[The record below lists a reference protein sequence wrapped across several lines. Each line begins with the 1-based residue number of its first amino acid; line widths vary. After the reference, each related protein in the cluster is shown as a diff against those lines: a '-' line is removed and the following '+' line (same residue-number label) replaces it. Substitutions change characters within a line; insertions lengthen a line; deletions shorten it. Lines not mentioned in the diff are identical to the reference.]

1 MPVRI
6 GELLLKEKRITT
18 EQLQQAL
25 NQQKSGGG
33 KLGYNLVK
41 MGFVKDE
48 EITALLS
55 RQYGVPSINLAQFGI
70 DPGVVK
76 LIPPDTAHKYQIVP
90 LSRSGAT
97 LTIAMTDPTNVF
109 AMDDIKFMTG
119 YNVEPV
125 VASET
130 AVIEAIE
137 KYYPTGGKAGA
148 SMTTT
153 TLTGGSAL
161 EMASKGLEELQ
172 ASVATGEVEVLE
184 ELEEIS
190 AEALARQ
197 GEDAPVVRL
206 VNVVLMSAIQK
217 GSSDIHIEPYEK
229 ELRVRYRIDGILYNI
244 MSPPMKYRDAIVS
257 RIKILAKLDIAE
269 KRLPQ
274 DGRIKIRFNE
284 SGTAKEIDFRV
295 SVLPTLF
302 GEKIVMRLLDK
313 DKLMLDMTKLGF
325 EPESLTKF
333 EAAILRPWGMVLVT
347 GPTGSGKTNTL
358 YSAISKVN
366 TIETNIMTAE
376 DPVEFNLVGVN
387 QVQVRENIGLNF
399 AAALRSFLRQDPNII
414 LVGEIRDFE
423 TAEIAVKAALTG
435 HLVLSTLHTND
446 APSTVNR
453 LMNMGIE
460 PFLVASS
467 VHLICAQ
474 RLVRR
479 VCANCKE
486 SAPLP
491 PPALVQAGFSQE
503 DADVV
508 QPVKG
513 KGCDRCNQTG
523 YKGRVG
529 LYEVMEIAEELREL
543 ILVGAS
549 GLELRRKAID
559 EGMITLRQSGLRKVK
574 DGMFGDLGA
583 RQGARLVR
591 CRSVLFPDRP
601 HVRADGHVGAVAA
614 VRRAPPLAAR
624 SATGR
629 RRPDRFGVHLR
640 HRRRH
645 QLLLVLVRAADRRR
659 RHDSVPARRAEDCR
673 AECRPLRRS
682 RGGAV
687 PDGIGLP
694 ELSVA
699 GERVDHP
706 AGPPVCAV
714 HRCAQRIRFL
724 RSGVPQRIARQQS
737 PVRWRAARTGL
748 ERHRGP
754 AGA

>member
-6 GELLLKEKRITT
+6 GELLLKEKRITP

-25 NQQKSGGG
+25 NHQKASGG

-55 RQYGVPSINLAQFGI
+55 KQYGVPSINLAQFEI
-70 DPGVVK
+70 DPAVIK
-76 LIPPDTAHKYQIVP
+76 LIPAETANKYQIIP
-90 LSRSGAT
+90 LSRAGAT

-130 AVIEAIE
+130 AVTEAIQ
-137 KYYPTGGKAGA
+137 KYYSAAAVKASSAAGGAAGGLASGPTGP
-148 SMTTT
+148 
-153 TLTGGSAL
+153 SAL
-161 EMASKGLEELQ
+161 EMASRGLEELQ
-172 ASVATGEVEVLE
+172 ASLDEAGEVEVLE

-190 AEALARQ
+190 AEALAKQ
-197 GEDAPVVRL
+197 GEEAPVVRL

-217 GSSDIHIEPYEK
+217 GASDIHIEPYEK
-229 ELRVRYRIDGILYNI
+229 ELRVRYRVDGILYNI
-244 MSPPMKYRDAIVS
+244 MSPPLKLRDAISS
-257 RIKILAKLDIAE
+257 RIKIMAKLDIAE

-284 SGTAKEIDFRV
+284 GGGMKEIDFRV

-325 EPESLTKF
+325 EIESLEKF
-333 EAAILRPWGMVLVT
+333 ERAILRPWGMVLVT

-358 YSAISKVN
+358 YSSIAKVN
-366 TIETNIMTAE
+366 TVETNIMTAE
-376 DPVEFNLVGVN
+376 DPVEFNLVGIN
-387 QVQVRENIGLNF
+387 QVQMRESIGLNF

-446 APSTVNR
+446 APSTINR

-479 VCANCKE
+479 ICTQCKE
-486 SAPLP
+486 PNPHA

-503 DADVV
+503 DANSVT
-508 QPVKG
+508 PMKG
-513 KGCDRCNQTG
+513 AGCDRCNNTG

-529 LYEVMEIAEELREL
+529 LYEVMEVSEELREL

-549 GLELRRKAID
+549 GLELRRKAVE
-559 EGMITLRQSGLRKVK
+559 EGMITLRGSGLRKVK
-574 DGMFGDLGA
+574 DGVTTIEEV
-583 RQGARLVR
+583 VR
-591 CRSVLFPDRP
+591 ETVK
-601 HVRADGHVGAVAA
+601 
-614 VRRAPPLAAR
+614 
-624 SATGR
+624 
-629 RRPDRFGVHLR
+629 
-640 HRRRH
+640 
-645 QLLLVLVRAADRRR
+645 
-659 RHDSVPARRAEDCR
+659 
-673 AECRPLRRS
+673 
-682 RGGAV
+682 
-687 PDGIGLP
+687 
-694 ELSVA
+694 
-699 GERVDHP
+699 
-706 AGPPVCAV
+706 
-714 HRCAQRIRFL
+714 
-724 RSGVPQRIARQQS
+724 
-737 PVRWRAARTGL
+737 
-748 ERHRGP
+748 
-754 AGA
+754 